1 MTNRCAPSAESRWRW
16 SKLRWCAGS
25 PRTRRPVHIR
35 WPPSTP
41 VPWSPICSSAVVGI
55 PKTCFCSPQCTCTDE
70 RNNKKKKKKLFVRG
84 QSIRSVRRHVS
95 LPLQRRNSIF
105 KLSFFRLAIHTH
117 THTHT
122 HTRERWLEN
131 LVMKRQMRWIFRMI
145 FFNKMSKKGMTNRR
159 KINSKNATTQKP
171 CFSPIRFKL
180 KKKIQITRLNK
191 FN

>member
-55 PKTCFCSPQCTCTDE
+55 PKTCFCSPQCTCTEE

-122 HTRERWLEN
+122 RAMTGKSCDETADALD
-131 LVMKRQMRWIFRMI
+131 LPDD
-145 FFNKMSKKGMTNRR
+145 FFQQNVKEGNDEPKKNQLKNCDNPKTLFLA
-159 KINSKNATTQKP
+159 NS
-171 CFSPIRFKL
+171 F
-180 KKKIQITRLNK
+180 
-191 FN
+191 